1 MNASRPPRRLI
12 AVWFPFL
19 STERLERRA
28 RTASGHP
35 TATILESRGQTLLAA
50 VNAAGAEAGLAPGMT
65 LANARA
71 IFPRVALLQGDPQ
84 ADAAL
89 LEKLRDWCVRYTP
102 WVGLDGPEGL
112 ILDITGCAHLFG
124 GEQAMLADLTERL
137 DAIGFTAKAALA
149 DTPLCAAAMARFGGE
164 GRVAPEGGAR
174 KMLEGL
180 PVEAL
185 RIAPDAAEALHR
197 VGLHRV
203 ADILPLPRSSL
214 AARFGLELIQQIDRA
229 LGEQAHAISP
239 KPFAPP
245 YRVRLSF
252 PDPIGTADDI
262 ARALDRLL
270 RRMTG
275 RLEREQRGCRRLA
288 LSVFLADGE
297 VSTLTVGVARAAR
310 DPRHLARLFAE
321 RLANLDPGF
330 GIDSMVLAAPVVED
344 LSPDQQEA
352 AMRPGK
358 AAEEDRRLGDDPAF
372 TRLLDRLAA
381 RLGSEKLVRI
391 EARESHLPER
401 AARFAPVFGRATS
414 MPFTSAPHTS
424 WPKGLPQ
431 RPAVLLNRPELVDV
445 AGARMIDSFRW
456 RGRTYRVRR
465 AIGPER
471 LSPEWWR
478 PPADPE
484 KPSLV
489 RDYYRVEA
497 EAGRRFWLY
506 RTGEAPVLT
515 AGAWFMHGLFA

>member
-1 MNASRPPRRLI
+1 MSRRLI
-12 AVWFPFL
+12 AIWFPFL
-19 STERLERRA
+19 STERLERREG
-28 RTASGHP
+28 ASSHHP
-35 TATILESRGQTLLAA
+35 TATILESRGQMLLAA
-50 VNAAGAEAGLAPGMT
+50 VNAAGGAAGLAPGMT

-71 IFPRVALLQGDPQ
+71 IFPQVTLLQGDPQ
-84 ADAAL
+84 ADAVL

-102 WVGLDGPEGL
+102 WVALDGPEGL
-112 ILDITGCAHLFG
+112 TLDITGCAHLFG
-124 GEQAMLADLTERL
+124 GETAMLEDLIERL

-164 GRVAPEGGAR
+164 GRVVPEGGAR
-174 KMLEGL
+174 AALEGL

-185 RIAPDAAEALHR
+185 RIGPDTAEALHR

-203 ADILPLPRSSL
+203 ADILPVPRSSL
-214 AARFGLELIQQIDRA
+214 ATRFGLDLIRQIDRA

-275 RLEREQRGCRRLA
+275 RLEREQRGCRKLA
-288 LSVFLADGE
+288 LSVFRADGD
-297 VSTLTVGVARAAR
+297 VSTLSVGVARAAR
-310 DPRHLARLFAE
+310 DPQHLARLFAE
-321 RLANLDPGF
+321 RLATLDPGF

-352 AMRPGK
+352 AVRRDK
-358 AAEEDRRLGDDPAF
+358 TAAADGADQPYGPGDDPAF
-372 TRLLDRLAA
+372 TCLLDRLAA
-381 RLGSEKLVRI
+381 RLGTEKLVRI

-401 AARFAPVFGRATS
+401 AARFTPVFGREPSAT
-414 MPFTSAPHTS
+414 PAR
-424 WPKGLPQ
+424 WPETLPQ
-431 RPAVLLNRPELVDV
+431 RPAILLNRPERVDV
-445 AGARMIDSFRW
+445 AGSRMIDTFRW

-465 AIGPER
+465 AVGPER

-484 KPSLV
+484 KPPGL

-497 EAGRRFWLY
+497 ETGRRFWLY
-506 RTGEAPVLT
+506 RTGDQPALP
-515 AGAWFMHGLFA
+515 AGAWFLHGLFA

>member
-1 MNASRPPRRLI
+1 MSSTQRRLI

-19 STERLERRA
+19 STERLERRNH
-28 RTASGHP
+28 ASSHHP
-35 TATILESRGQTLLAA
+35 TATILESRGQMLLAA
-50 VNAAGAEAGLAPGMT
+50 VNAAGADAGLSPGMT

-71 IFPRVALLQGDPQ
+71 IFPQVTLLQGDPQ

-102 WVGLDGPEGL
+102 WVGLDGPEEL
-112 ILDITGCAHLFG
+112 TLDITGCAHLFG
-124 GEQAMLADLTERL
+124 GEEAMLADLIERL
-137 DAIGFTAKAALA
+137 DAIGFTAKASLA

-164 GRVAPEGGAR
+164 GRVVPESGAR
-174 KMLEGL
+174 AALEGL

-203 ADILPLPRSSL
+203 ADVLPLPRSSL
-214 AARFGLELIQQIDRA
+214 AARFGLDLIQQIDRA
-229 LGEQAHAISP
+229 LGDEAHAISP

-252 PDPIGTADDI
+252 PDPIGTAEDI

-275 RLEREQRGCRRLA
+275 RLEREQRGCRKLA
-288 LSVFLADGE
+288 LSVFRADGE

-321 RLANLDPGF
+321 RLASLDPGF

-344 LSPDQQEA
+344 LNPDQQEA
-352 AMRPGK
+352 AVRSGK
-358 AAEEDRRLGDDPAF
+358 TAREDRPDEDPAF

-381 RLGSEKLVRI
+381 RLGPEKLVRI

-401 AARFAPVFGRATS
+401 AVRFTPVFGRQAS
-414 MPFTSAPHTS
+414 KASAR
-424 WPKGLPQ
+424 WPKDLPQ

-445 AGARMIDSFRW
+445 AGTRMIDSFRW

-465 AIGPER
+465 TVGPER

-478 PPADPE
+478 PPADLE
-484 KPSLV
+484 KPPSV

-497 EAGRRFWLY
+497 ETGRRFWLY
-506 RTGEAPVLT
+506 RTGEGPAL
-515 AGAWFMHGLFA
+515 AQGAWFMHGLFA